1 MEQLK
6 LKSEKI
12 LNGKME
18 KSLQTIQHE
27 VESSNRI
34 ALSVDCVIFG
44 FDENKLKVLLIRSDL
59 KKYHDKFSLLGDLV
73 FPN

>member
-1 MEQLK
+1 MVAA
-6 LKSEKI
+6 KSNIKTY
-12 LNGKME
+12 KAF
-18 KSLQTIQHE
+18 QTE

-59 KKYHDKFSLLGDLV
+59 KKRRQVVAARRPGAAR
-73 FPN
+73 